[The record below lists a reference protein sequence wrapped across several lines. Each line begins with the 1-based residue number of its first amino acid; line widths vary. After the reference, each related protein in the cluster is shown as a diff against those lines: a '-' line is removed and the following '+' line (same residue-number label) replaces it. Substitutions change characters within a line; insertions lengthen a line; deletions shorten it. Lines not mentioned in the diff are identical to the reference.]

1 MRYTIGKKT
10 EGGALVLV
18 KVWRGETL
26 TQAAENEGCTV
37 VHDEKVFPTK
47 REARKALRAMQKALN
62 PGQTQW
68 YNPATDQLIEDV
80 GKLHPGDGHTIKVSV
95 KDQGEGPRVL
105 VQRSRLLSGNVLNA
119 GSLGRLPPGAAR
131 RLGKLLVTA
140 ADKAESVDNPGLVD
154 SMVGP
159 VSATG

>member
-1 MRYTIGKKT
+1 MIGKKT

-26 TQAAENEGCTV
+26 AKAAENEGCTV
-37 VHDEKVFPTK
+37 VDEEKVFPTK
-47 REARKALRAMQKALN
+47 REGRKALRAMQKALN
-62 PGQTQW
+62 PGKTQW
-68 YNPATDQLIEDV
+68 YNPANDELIEDV

-95 KDQGEGPRVL
+95 KNQGEGPRVL

-131 RLGKLLVTA
+131 RLSKLLLDA
-140 ADKAESVDNPGLVD
+140 ADKAEAADNQKLADSVL
-154 SMVGP
+154 
-159 VSATG
+159 ATG